1 MSGAK
6 KTASTFTDDE
16 LKYVLLMVNDELGL
30 FDENSYPQDDA
41 IRLSLLSFER
51 KAEAILG
58 IERVPDDLDRVRNF
72 LDEVM
77 S

>member
-1 MSGAK
+1 MTGAK
-6 KTASTFTDDE
+6 KTATTFTDDE
-16 LKYVLLMVNDELGL
+16 LKYLLLMVENELSL
-30 FDENSYPQDDA
+30 FDENGYPQDDA

-51 KAEAILG
+51 KAQAILG
-58 IERVPDDLDRVRNF
+58 IERVPDDLDRVRNL